1 MKLNG
6 ISLVKKLDWDQ
17 KNSES
22 ADEDDFISINFDS
35 KGE

>member
-6 ISLVKKLDWDQ
+6 ISLVKKLDFDQ
-17 KNSES
+17 KNTDST
-22 ADEDDFISINFDS
+22 DEDDFTDINFDS